1 MTRRTASSLF
11 GFAPDGVYLD
21 GVCCQTPGA
30 LLPHPF
36 TLTIIFMAVCFLWHF
51 PWGYPRR
58 ALPGILYALEP
69 GLSSHNKLHAAVQ
82 PPDKGLAVTDCS
94 MSQGLGEIMHF

>member
-36 TLTIIFMAVCFLWHF
+36 TLT
-51 PWGYPRR
+51 GYPEDNLGGLLSA
-58 ALPGILYALEP
+58 ALSVGSHPPGVTWHSALWSP
-69 GLSSHNKLHAAVQ
+69 DFPLSKQVDS
-82 PPDKGLAVTDCS
+82 GCLANSPQHRNAFTDDTL
-94 MSQGLGEIMHF
+94 Q